1 MPAAAVTRR
10 GRALFGITGRKGHV
24 GGFCKPGVEAH
35 GSTVGL
41 RWELRGLNHG
51 EGARIPGVGVKS
63 VEIRKNT
70 SGEGELL
77 AND

>member
-1 MPAAAVTRR
+1 M
-10 GRALFGITGRKGHV
+10 
-24 GGFCKPGVEAH
+24 EAH

-77 AND
+77 PMIDAEVRKCGDQTGLDTLVVHTVNDVH